1 MVTPSTPENSRLTEP
16 LLSMTHQVPSRLTAA
31 RLPTKLPAS
40 SKAGSIENSP
50 FVSMYPQT
58 PLVLTAASPPEK
70 GSASSKKLARSEARF
85 STVPSAE
92 MKPFWPFT

>member
-1 MVTPSTPENSRLTEP
+1 
-16 LLSMTHQVPSRLTAA
+16 
-31 RLPTKLPAS
+31 
-40 SKAGSIENSP
+40 
-50 FVSMYPQT
+50 MYPQT